1 MPKDYV
7 IVFEDEHYK
16 GFYPISISHPTFDIL
31 AGAKT
36 NFARIKHHF
45 REFKI
50 IKSCRPN
57 LFNLFS
63 GLTDDLVK
71 NLSQGQFNK
80 LILINGRLVLRK
92 CDLDFIN
99 ELKKEDDCVS
109 YVKNDTL
116 LAAVLPPKFIK
127 RIAEELSSLSH
138 DGSSQKIIEKTNKS
152 QHVDTLTFSYIWEPM
167 LINPK
172 IIESDFNEYYK
183 DINSQENIGETST
196 YGRDEIYAEDY
207 AVADAA
213 SVIDSREGPVIIER
227 GVEIKPFT
235 YLAGPAF
242 IGNGCKLVG
251 GKITNGCSLGSGCRI
266 GGELEN
272 TIIIGN
278 SNKYHEGFIGHSY
291 IGEWVNLG
299 ALTTNSDLANNYLEI
314 SVKQNGKIT
323 KTGSIKIGSFI
334 GDHTKT
340 GIGMTL
346 NTGSVIGFSCNLF
359 GGSLILEKE
368 IPSFAWGNDSL
379 RSTVRLS
386 QAIETAEIVLKRRNF
401 QLESKHSQMFKYIY
415 EQSKNFREIWI
426 KRGRRSSQ
434 N

>member
-1 MPKDYV
+1 MSKDYV
-7 IVFEDEHYK
+7 IVFEDEYYK

-36 NFARIKHHF
+36 NLARIQHHF
-45 REFKI
+45 AEFKI
-50 IKSCRPN
+50 VKSCRQN
-57 LFNLFS
+57 LSNHLN
-63 GLTDDLVK
+63 GLTGETLRD
-71 NLSQGQFNK
+71 LSQSQFNK
-80 LILINGRLVLRK
+80 LILINGRVVLRK

-99 ELKKEDDCVS
+99 ELKKQDDCVS
-109 YVKNDTL
+109 YVQNGNL
-116 LAAVLPPKFIK
+116 LAAILPPNFIK
-127 RIAEELSSLSH
+127 RFAQELALLSH
-138 DGSSQKIIEKTNKS
+138 EGSCQNIIEKSNKL
-152 QHVDTLTFSYIWEPM
+152 QHIETLTFSHIWEPM

-183 DINSQENIGETST
+183 DINSKKNIGETSA
-196 YGRDEIYAEDY
+196 YGRDEIYADDH
-207 AVADAA
+207 ATADAA

-227 GVEIKPFT
+227 RVEIKPFT

-242 IGNGCKLVG
+242 IGTGCRLVG
-251 GKITNGCSLGSGCRI
+251 GKITNGCSLGSGCRV

-299 ALTTNSDLANNYLEI
+299 ALTTNSDLANNYSEI
-314 SVKQNGKIT
+314 SVKQNGT
-323 KTGSIKIGSFI
+323 VTRTGSIKIGAFI

-401 QLESKHSQMFKYIY
+401 HLDKNHSQMFKHIY
-415 EQSKNFREIWI
+415 DQSKNFREIWI